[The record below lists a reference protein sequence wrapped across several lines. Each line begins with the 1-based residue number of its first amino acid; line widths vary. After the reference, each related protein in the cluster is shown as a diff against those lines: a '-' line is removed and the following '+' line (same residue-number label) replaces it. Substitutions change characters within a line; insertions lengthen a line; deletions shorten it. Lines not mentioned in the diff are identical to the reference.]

1 MKPQHPPVDDV
12 DAGDALDDTRDG
24 APFEEDAVEDGAE
37 PSGSVA
43 LRKPPPGLHVVA
55 TPIGNAGDITLRALE
70 TLKGVDAIACEDTRV
85 TSKLMAR
92 YQVRKPLLA
101 YHEHNAARMR
111 PQLLARMAAGEAIAL
126 VSDAGTP
133 LISDPGYKLVRE
145 AREQGLHVTHLP
157 GASATLTALVLAGL
171 PSDRFLFAGFLPSRT
186 GPRRAA
192 LEELAPVRAT
202 LVLFESAQRLADL
215 LADAAQVLGGRE
227 VAVARELTKLFE
239 EVRRGT
245 LADLAAHYAEAG
257 PPRGEV
263 VVVVGPPMEGNEEAV
278 DIDGLLRAA
287 MRTLSVRDAAATV
300 AEASGAP
307 RKQIYQRA
315 LELSKEG
322 VGAKEGVGEDDAG

>member
-1 MKPQHPPVDDV
+1 MNPQHPPIDDV
-12 DAGDALDDTRDG
+12 DAGDDTFED
-24 APFEEDAVEDGAE
+24 APFDPEAAQDGAE
-37 PSGSVA
+37 PSGTASP
-43 LRKPPPGLHVVA
+43 RKPPPGLHVVA

-85 TSKLMAR
+85 TARLMTR

-111 PQLLARMAAGEAIAL
+111 PQLLARMAAGQAIAL

-145 AREQGLHVTHLP
+145 AREQGLFVTHLP

-171 PSDRFLFAGFLPSRT
+171 PSDRFMFIGFLPSKA
-186 GPRRAA
+186 GARRAA
-192 LEELAPVRAT
+192 LEEVAGVRTT

-245 LADLAAHYAEAG
+245 LPDLAAHYAEAG
-257 PPRGEV
+257 PPKGEV
-263 VVVVGPPMEGNEEAV
+263 VVVIGPPVAAGEEAV
-278 DIDGLLRAA
+278 DIDGLLRTAL
-287 MRTLSVRDAAATV
+287 RTLSIRDAAATV

-315 LELSKEG
+315 LALSKDD
-322 VGAKEGVGEDDAG
+322 GAKDGTGDDQG